1 MDLYVNKLPWLTT
14 PMPPAELEARRFMD
28 RFEAVELFT
37 QIDAALDQDEFVR
50 AARLI
55 FANFDSLADP
65 APLRE
70 RTAQILADSGY
81 EDRAVD
87 IYETVGLHYANS
99 GQPARAIAAA
109 ARIDRLGRDAT
120 GLLDRFTALYNV
132 NSPFLDADQTHGT
145 FESPIQDLVTDPEST
160 DMPSDL
166 MGAAAERALEGGF
179 LAREPSEYL
188 PPLPLLSQLSSEHLE
203 QVLDALEFRTFS
215 DLVPVVDP
223 ETAGGELIWTITD
236 DLTLGEQDP
245 EFRLM
250 PGTLLGMNAY
260 GPSSSAPGEPVFA
273 RSGSEILSLPARAAA
288 ELSEAIPEFADHLA
302 RLARRAFI
310 EGLISEHPMFT
321 SVSEQGRDQL
331 LDEFQGLHLS
341 EGTRVV
347 RQDSDSPGLFLI
359 LDGEVDVVRQDEDW
373 EITVETLGPGSVF
386 GEVGLVSDQP
396 TQANVVTTR
405 PGHLLHLPD
414 EDFDDVAARHPGLA
428 KYAVN
433 LAQQR
438 MADMETTL
446 SASDLAEIS
455 E

>member
-1 MDLYVNKLPWLTT
+1 
-14 PMPPAELEARRFMD
+14 MD

-37 QIDAALDQDEFVR
+37 QIDAALDQEEFVR

-55 FANFDSLADP
+55 VANFDALADP

-70 RTAQILADSGY
+70 RTAQILAANGY
-81 EDRAVD
+81 EDRAVEV
-87 IYETVGLHYANS
+87 YQTVGLHYANS
-99 GQPARAIAAA
+99 GQPARAIAVA
-109 ARIDRLGRDAT
+109 ARIDRLDRDPA

-132 NSPFLDADQTHGT
+132 DSPFLDPGQTHGT
-145 FESPIQDLVTDPEST
+145 FQPPIDQLVTDPKST

-166 MGAAAERALEGGF
+166 MGVAAERALESGF

-188 PPLPLLSQLSSEHLE
+188 PPLPLLSQLPSEHLE
-203 QVLDALEFRTFS
+203 KVLEALEFRTFS

-223 ETAGGELIWTITD
+223 ETSGGELIWTVTD

-245 EFRLM
+245 EFRLL
-250 PGTLLGMNAY
+250 PGTLLGMSAY
-260 GPSSSAPGEPVFA
+260 GPSSSAPDEPVFA
-273 RSGSEILSLPARAAA
+273 RSGSEILSLPARAVA
-288 ELSEAIPEFADHLA
+288 ELSETIPDFADHLA

-310 EGLISEHPMFT
+310 EGLLSEHPMFA
-321 SVSEQGRDQL
+321 SVSEQGREQL
-331 LDEFQGLHLS
+331 LEEFEGLHLS

-347 RQDSDSPGLFLI
+347 RQDTESPGLFLI

-405 PGHLLHLPD
+405 PGHLLHIPD
-414 EDFDDVAARHPGLA
+414 DDFDDVAAEHPGLA

-446 SASDLAEIS
+446 SASDLAELS
-455 E
+455 D